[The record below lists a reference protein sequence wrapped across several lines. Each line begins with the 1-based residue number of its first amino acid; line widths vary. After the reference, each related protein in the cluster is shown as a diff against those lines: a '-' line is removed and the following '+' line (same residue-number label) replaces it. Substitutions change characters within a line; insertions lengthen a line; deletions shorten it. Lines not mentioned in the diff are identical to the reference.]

1 MGPRQKT
8 KGTETQL
15 LSETVTEKPV
25 KPALG
30 SPHDGYAAVLLTVA
44 VGLFY
49 FGLGFGRLITD
60 SQEHLWWIP
69 LALVPVG
76 VVLVVLPLK
85 YFFRAH
91 GIRERGG
98 GFPALPALAMYAAF
112 AALIMFVIPALAGS
126 ADSWWAFGLTCLALS
141 TLTMAP
147 VQLILSKDPNRDSE
161 LTA

>member
-1 MGPRQKT
+1 MKS
-8 KGTETQL
+8 KMNKDAETQL
-15 LSETVTEKPV
+15 LSEAVEERPV

-30 SPHDGYAAVLLTVA
+30 SPHDGYAAVLLTLA

-49 FGLGFGRLITD
+49 FGLGLGRLITD
-60 SQEHLWWIP
+60 SQDHLWWIP

-76 VVLVVLPLK
+76 VVLVVFPLK
-85 YFFRAH
+85 YFLRAH

-126 ADSWWAFGLTCLALS
+126 ADNWWAFGLACLVLT

-147 VQLILSKDPNRDSE
+147 VQLILSKDPNRNSE